1 MGIII
6 LDTRGDLRPSLD
18 QEMYRKVT
26 GINWKTSH
34 SRRLQRLCGN
44 PKLVVGYDGDAKA
57 WAIAHVQSTVVKDDF
72 GSRERTHIE
81 ELPNIW
87 SHWRRGIF
95 EDVEPGELDTPLCIN
110 DPRLP
115 TYILACDRTQGGAQ
129 AAAELK
135 MKREKTR
142 AMAKAALR
150 RERRALAYDLHGKAV
165 GAANALGIS
174 YHRPVS
180 QRVFARG

>member
-1 MGIII
+1 MGNII
-6 LDTRGDLRPSLD
+6 LDTRGDVRPALD
-18 QEMYRKVT
+18 PEGFRKVT

-44 PKLVVGYDGDAKA
+44 PKLVVGYDGEAKA
-57 WAIAHVQSTVVKDDF
+57 WAIAHVQPTVVKREF
-72 GSRERTHIE
+72 GVREQTHVE
-81 ELPNIW
+81 DLPNIW

-95 EDVEPGELDTPLCIN
+95 EDVLPGEIDTPLDIH

-129 AAAELK
+129 AAAEIK
-135 MKREKTR
+135 MRRERTR
-142 AMAKAALR
+142 ALAKAALR
-150 RERRALAYDLHGKAV
+150 RERRARAIDLHKSAVKA
-165 GAANALGIS
+165 ADDLGIS
-174 YHRPVS
+174 YHRPLS